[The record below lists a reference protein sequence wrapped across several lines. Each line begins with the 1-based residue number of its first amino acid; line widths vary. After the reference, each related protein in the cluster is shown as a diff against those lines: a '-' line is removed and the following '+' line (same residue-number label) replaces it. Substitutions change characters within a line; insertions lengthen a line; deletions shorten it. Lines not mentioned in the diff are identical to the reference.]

1 MDFSSHSDWKCHTIQ
16 SDLTIR
22 LSFFTGDLSLKSQR
36 LARINF
42 NLKFTDLLSIFDDI
56 FRLLNES
63 LIFPLQERL
72 DDWKKSVVQTDKDH
86 AKGSFFPKTLQ
97 NNCLIFNAPSLLKR
111 YITLLSITCWNDL
124 PSRHPTTTKTSL
136 SC

>member
-1 MDFSSHSDWKCHTIQ
+1 MTSQLGSV
-16 SDLTIR
+16 
-22 LSFFTGDLSLKSQR
+22 FFTSNLSLKSQR

-97 NNCLIFNAPSLLKR
+97 NNCLIFNAPN
-111 YITLLSITCWNDL
+111 IVC
-124 PSRHPTTTKTSL
+124 
-136 SC
+136 